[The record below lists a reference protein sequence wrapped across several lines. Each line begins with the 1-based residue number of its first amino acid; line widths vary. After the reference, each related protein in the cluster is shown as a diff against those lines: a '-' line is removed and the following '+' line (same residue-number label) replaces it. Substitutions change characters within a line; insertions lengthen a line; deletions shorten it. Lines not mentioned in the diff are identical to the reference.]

1 MVALTADRNTKS
13 RPGAMHSYP
22 MAASTTIYKG
32 AMVCINSAGYAI
44 PAAAASGNSQ
54 VVGVADEQ
62 AKSGTTAGD
71 TSVRVVSGRVFNFA
85 ADSLGQDDVGSVMY
99 ADDDQTIDET
109 QASNAPKVGM
119 LVEYVSASEGWVYIP
134 TGGLTNP

>member
-13 RPGAMHSYP
+13 RPGDMHSYP
-22 MAASTTIYKG
+22 MAASQTIYKG
-32 AMVCINSAGYAI
+32 AMVCLNSAGYAI
-44 PAAAASGNSQ
+44 PAAAASGNTQ

-85 ADSLGQDDVGSVMY
+85 AQTLAQGSVGDIMY

-119 LVEYVSASEGWVYIP
+119 LVERVSASEGWVYIP